1 MRFFQNP
8 CDTSCDTVFAFL
20 PYYNIKKEPPTEE
33 VDGSHSVILRGFFLS
48 LYLICFSSFLTTFV
62 FVVHRFRLV

>member
-1 MRFFQNP
+1 MRIFENP

-33 VDGSHSVILRGFFLS
+33 VDGSYSVILRGFFLS
-48 LYLICFSSFLTTFV
+48 LDLICF
-62 FVVHRFRLV
+62 